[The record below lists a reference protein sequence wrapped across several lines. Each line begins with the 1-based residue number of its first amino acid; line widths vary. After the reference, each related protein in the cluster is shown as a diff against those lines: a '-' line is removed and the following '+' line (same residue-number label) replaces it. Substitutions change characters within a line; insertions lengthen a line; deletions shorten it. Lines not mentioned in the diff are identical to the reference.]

1 MNLPEEQKRVQHAV
15 NVTLSGLRGDP
26 WLIRRVLAGVEEE
39 KTKGKKL
46 SASMI
51 IAIALIVLSI
61 TAAVAAGLG
70 LFEKLSAGENADIRL
85 QPLGENAEK
94 IAKKVTTEDG
104 VTVEI
109 DQAFYEGN
117 RVFVSYR
124 LTGNVFEA
132 EMHEGVP
139 DRGFEWDEINEDYIM
154 SEYYMSDNSDEQ
166 KLIDMMDGQ
175 GQRWYTARG
184 AYLQGLDFLDGS
196 HMELTNED
204 HFEKQEAG
212 SWIGWRESLLP
223 EGRNEETLELK
234 LIINYGE
241 SAYFQDNST
250 LYCYSRE
257 FSSTEVPFTV
267 KRNDNLIRL
276 EGSSETELYR
286 ARVEFTSGQIDMNGI
301 VRVEGPGP
309 EKWQDFWDRYEEYQ
323 ESGEEVDMII
333 TWILLHGDE
342 EIEAIDEWVNL
353 AGDAEVAF
361 PRMDDLEGLALA
373 PLYSET
379 WIHKDEAIPLTVV
392 TEAAQ

>member
-154 SEYYMSDNSDEQ
+154 AENYMSDNTDDQ
-166 KLIDMMDGQ
+166 KLIDMMDGR
-175 GQRWYTARG
+175 GQRWYTSRG
-184 AYLQGLDFLDGS
+184 AYLQSLDFLDGS

-204 HFEKQEAG
+204 HFEKQEDG

-223 EGRNEETLELK
+223 EGRNEEVLELK

-241 SAYFQDNST
+241 GAYFQDNST
-250 LYCYSRE
+250 FYCYSRE
-257 FSSTEVPFTV
+257 ISSTEIPFTV

-342 EIEAIDEWVNL
+342 EIDAIDEWVNL

-361 PRMDDLEGLALA
+361 PRMDDLENLALA